1 MSECYIWLI
10 KVDLKLGNVSI
21 CAYKGAIKNIKFS
34 SMTLLDLYKL
44 PDLDK
49 RAGSCTVSVCIYPVS
64 GQRAI
69 QLVQSVNEVR

>member
-1 MSECYIWLI
+1 MLPSRQHPC
-10 KVDLKLGNVSI
+10 LGTVPIVGYSI
-21 CAYKGAIKNIKFS
+21 CAYRGAIRNIKFS

-49 RAGSCTVSVCIYPVS
+49 RAGSCAVSVCIYPVS